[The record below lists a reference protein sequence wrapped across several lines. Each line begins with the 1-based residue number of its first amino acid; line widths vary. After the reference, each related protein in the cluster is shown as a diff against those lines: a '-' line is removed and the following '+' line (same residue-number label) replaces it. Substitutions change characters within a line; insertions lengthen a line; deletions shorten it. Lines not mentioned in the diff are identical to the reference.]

1 MPISWSK
8 AAFEQE
14 IGKVY
19 APVKTSFGWHLI
31 LVTEKIP
38 AKTPTDA
45 EVEKIVAEKK
55 PKLADVERMLKN
67 RQIQGKFQEYLQ
79 GLLQANGVGQ
89 PAPQAPAAQAK
100 PAQKIESKPV
110 EAKSAEPAKPA
121 AEPAKPAEA
130 KK

>member
-1 MPISWSK
+1 
-8 AAFEQE
+8 
-14 IGKVY
+14 
-19 APVKTSFGWHLI
+19 
-31 LVTEKIP
+31 EKIP

-45 EVEKIVAEKK
+45 EVAKIVDEQK

-67 RQIQGKFQEYLQ
+67 RQIEEKFQEYLQ
-79 GLLQANGVGQ
+79 GLMQASGFGQ

-110 EAKSAEPAKPA
+110 EAKA